1 MGVASRLPPRRI
13 TRRKRRRRRSTMRRS
28 KPASLNLR
36 SAETFLVGK
45 LVLPSPPPARRVHP
59 RRPTVHFHLWRISC
73 CNKYDF
79 YSWYGSNDSD
89 GTINSKEH
97 YFCLRPTLPCSLIPP
112 RRFVTGASTCVTHA
126 AASARHANNKID
138 SGNGN
143 INLLKNQSN
152 KICSL

>member
-1 MGVASRLPPRRI
+1 MGARGPARRPEMPPHPRVRRTVARRLLLRKRI

-28 KPASLNLR
+28 KSASLNLR

-45 LVLPSPPPARRVHP
+45 LVLPSPPPARRLYT

-89 GTINSKEH
+89 GTIN
-97 YFCLRPTLPCSLIPP
+97 
-112 RRFVTGASTCVTHA
+112 
-126 AASARHANNKID
+126 
-138 SGNGN
+138 
-143 INLLKNQSN
+143 
-152 KICSL
+152 